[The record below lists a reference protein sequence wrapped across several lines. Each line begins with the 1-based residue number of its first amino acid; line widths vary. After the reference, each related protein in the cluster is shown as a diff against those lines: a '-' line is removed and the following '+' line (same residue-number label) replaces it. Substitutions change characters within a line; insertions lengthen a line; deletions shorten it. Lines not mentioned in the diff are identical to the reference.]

1 MSIPSYPRA
10 RALAELYRGYLRD
23 PGSVDPGWRDVFRDL
38 DDQAR
43 RWLESL
49 DGVRAPAAEAP
60 AAPTALAEDAR
71 RAALDSVRAL
81 MLIRVYRVRG
91 HLEANLDPLRL
102 APRGPHPEL
111 DPASYGFTEAD
122 WDRPIFLHG
131 VLGLQTATLREIMEV
146 LRRDYCGPI
155 GLEFM
160 HLQDPDQKAWIQIRM
175 EGILHR
181 SKLKSEQ
188 KLEILR
194 SLTAAET
201 FEKFLDRKYTGTKRF
216 SLEGGEAMAPALETI
231 LRRGVQMD
239 VQEVVIGMAHRGRLN
254 VLANL
259 MRKPLEAIF
268 HEFRGGATTPE
279 VIGGSGD
286 VKYHLGTSTDREV
299 MGKKVH
305 LSLVSNPSHLE
316 AVNPVVVGKARS
328 SQDQRS
334 DELRCHVMGLL
345 IHGDASFAAQG
356 VVAETLQFSD
366 LEGYTTG
373 GIVHFVINNQI
384 GFTTNPMAARSS
396 PYPSDLAKAI
406 QAPIIHVNGDDP
418 EAVVAAAG
426 CAVEFR
432 QIFKR
437 EIVID
442 MYCYRRHGHSE
453 GDEPAFT
460 QPLMYQKINSQ
471 PTARE
476 IYAARLI
483 EEGVVTQ
490 ADVDGL
496 VAQWQER
503 LEQAYAASSHY
514 KPKKAEWLQGDW
526 TGLKP
531 MASDEV
537 QGPPTG
543 VAIETLRDVGRAL
556 TTVPDGFNINRKID
570 RQLKAKQKMLESGDG
585 IDWSTAEAL
594 AFGSLLVEGYRVRLS
609 GEDSNRGTFSQR
621 HASWVD
627 QETEARYIP
636 LNHIRDGQG
645 RFEVVDSPLS
655 EYGVLG
661 FEYGYAM
668 DDPRALVLW
677 EAQFGDF
684 ANGAQV
690 IIDQF
695 IAAGE
700 AKWLRMCGLV
710 MLLPHGYEG
719 QGPEHSSARLERFLQ
734 LCAED
739 NLQVVNTTTPA
750 NYFHV
755 LRRQLH
761 RGFRK
766 PLILMTPKSLLRH
779 KRAVSRLEELGP
791 GTGFQTVMRSA
802 ETACDPE
809 DAKRVILCS
818 GKVYYDL
825 LEEPEKR
832 GATDVHILRLEQ
844 LYPFPADELAAELE
858 SYKACELIWCQEEP
872 RNMGAWSF
880 VAERIAELAARVG
893 FASPQPRYA
902 GRPAAAATATG
913 LYERHLEQQAR
924 LVDEAL
930 SVRANRAAVGERV
943 EE

>member
-23 PGSVDPGWRDVFRDL
+23 PGCVDPGWRDVFRDL

-43 RWLESL
+43 SWLESL
-49 DGVRAPAAEAP
+49 DGVRAPALQAP
-60 AAPTALAEDAR
+60 AAPAALAEDAR
-71 RAALDSVRAL
+71 RAALDSVQAL

-91 HLEANLDPLRL
+91 HLEADLDPLGL
-102 APRGPHPEL
+102 AAKPSHPEL

-146 LRRDYCGPI
+146 LRRYYCGPI

-160 HLQDPDQKAWIQIRM
+160 HLQDPDQKAWIQMRM

-188 KLEILR
+188 KLEILE
-194 SLTAAET
+194 SLTAAEA

-231 LRRGVQMD
+231 LRRAVQMD
-239 VQEVVIGMAHRGRLN
+239 VQELVIGMAHRGRLN

-268 HEFRGGATTPE
+268 HEFQGGAATPDE
-279 VIGGSGD
+279 IGGSGD

-316 AVNPVVVGKARS
+316 AVNPVVVGKVRS
-328 SQDQRS
+328 SQDQRG

-406 QAPIIHVNGDDP
+406 QAPIIHVNGDDS

-437 EIVID
+437 DVVID
-442 MYCYRRHGHSE
+442 MYCYRRHGHNE

-460 QPLMYQKINSQ
+460 QPLMYKKIKSH
-471 PTARE
+471 PSTRE
-476 IYAARLI
+476 IYAAKLI

-496 VAQWQER
+496 VARWEDLLQ
-503 LEQAYAASSHY
+503 QAFAASSDY
-514 KPKKAEWLQGDW
+514 KPKKAEWLQGAW
-526 TGLKP
+526 SGLKP
-531 MASDEV
+531 AANDDSRDVE
-537 QGPPTG
+537 TG
-543 VAIETLRDVGRAL
+543 VGIATLREVGSAL
-556 TTVPDGFNINRKID
+556 TTVPDGFNINRKLV
-570 RQLKAKQKMLESGDG
+570 RQLKAKQKMLESGAD
-585 IDWSTAEAL
+585 IDWATAESLAL
-594 AFGSLLVEGYRVRLS
+594 GTLLVEGYRVRLS

-627 QETEARYIP
+627 QETEARYVP
-636 LNHIRDGQG
+636 LNHIREGQG
-645 RFEVVDSPLS
+645 RFEVIDSPLS
-655 EYGVLG
+655 EFGVLG

-734 LCAED
+734 LCAEG
-739 NLQVVNTTTPA
+739 NLQVVNCTTPA

-766 PLILMTPKSLLRH
+766 PLIVMTPKSLLRH

-791 GTGFQTVMRSA
+791 GTGFQRVMRCA
-802 ETACDPE
+802 VTPCDPK
-809 DAKRVILCS
+809 DAKRVVLCS
-818 GKVYYDL
+818 GKIYYEL
-825 LEEPEKR
+825 LEEREKR

-858 SYKACELIWCQEEP
+858 PYKECELIWCQEEP

-880 VAERIAELAARVG
+880 IAERIAEVTERSGLAQ
-893 FASPQPRYA
+893 PEPRYA

-913 LYERHLEQQAR
+913 LYERHLKEQAR

-930 SVRANRAAVGERV
+930 SLEAKRAVVGERV